1 MSRLTSRVQHIR
13 YGIAYSCYRTRACRY
28 GLGVLSMDVT
38 PGFPT
43 IFAGPGNRPPLLSEG
58 DHYGRQLH
66 LLSRAPFYTAH
77 FDYCFSTEGD
87 FQNDT
92 T

>member
-13 YGIAYSCYRTRACRY
+13 YGAAHSCYQSGTCRY
-28 GLGVLSMDVT
+28 RVGVMSMDVT
-38 PGFPT
+38 PGFPPDV
-43 IFAGPGNRPPLLSEG
+43 AGLGNRPPLLSEG
-58 DHYGRQLH
+58 DHYGRQPH